1 MLFRSITM
9 TPAEITQEES
19 VEKRTGNRVLV
30 KAKALNLGRE
40 EGSSERTE
48 RKQPVRGAGAGGAP
62 GEHGVREP
70 SHQGASRAAPG
81 KSGLHERGEG
91 ARVIVLESWEGTRSV
106 LGKGKSVC
114 IVALKRCPA

>member
-1 MLFRSITM
+1 M

-48 RKQPVRGAGAGGAP
+48 RKQPVPGEGAGGAL

-70 SHQGASRAAPG
+70 SQEGVSRSREQATHQI
-81 KSGLHERGEG
+81 H
-91 ARVIVLESWEGTRSV
+91 
-106 LGKGKSVC
+106 
-114 IVALKRCPA
+114 

>member
-1 MLFRSITM
+1 M

-48 RKQPVRGAGAGGAP
+48 RKQPVPGAGARGAS

-70 SHQGASRAAPG
+70 SQEGVSRSREQATHQI
-81 KSGLHERGEG
+81 H
-91 ARVIVLESWEGTRSV
+91 
-106 LGKGKSVC
+106 
-114 IVALKRCPA
+114 